1 MNNAGMTTEGPFH
14 ESKEQDIDKIIT
26 LNMTATVKIT
36 HHFIKAM
43 KKRGTGRILNV
54 GSVAGFHPLPSM
66 DIYAAT
72 KAFVLSFTESLAEN
86 YRSDGI
92 FVTALCPGIT
102 NTQMA
107 ETNLVELAPDF
118 LILRPDEVAREGYDA
133 LMNREVLRIPG
144 TANRIALEL
153 AKHQPRS
160 IIRGLGRISSKLFGM
175 QKTSRN

>member
-1 MNNAGMTTEGPFH
+1 
-14 ESKEQDIDKIIT
+14 
-26 LNMTATVKIT
+26 
-36 HHFIKAM
+36 
-43 KKRGTGRILNV
+43 
-54 GSVAGFHPLPSM
+54 M

-107 ETNLVELAPDF
+107 ATNLVELAPEF
-118 LILRPDEVAREGYDA
+118 LILEPDEVAREGYDA

-160 IIRGLGRISSKLFGM
+160 VDSG
-175 QKTSRN
+175 SRKNLK